1 MGVPEIS
8 RPPATPEFV
17 PDRRV
22 GRQPDVED
30 ASYGLIVVQ
39 RWNVREP
46 RERTARWRIAVAV
59 DILLHSFVTFI
70 VFGSY
75 LVGHPDPPL
84 WGVLLALPGSYL
96 AVSFVHRVFLQWWW
110 RATLGK
116 LLLGVV
122 LVRSDTRERPP
133 LRRLAGVW
141 LLSLV
146 LTFAQLLDGL

>member
-1 MGVPEIS
+1 MGDPEIS
-8 RPPATPEFV
+8 RGPTGPEFV

-22 GRQPDVED
+22 GPRLSVED
-30 ASYGLIVVQ
+30 ASYGLIVVH
-39 RWNVREP
+39 RWHVHEP
-46 RERTARWRIAVAV
+46 RERTARWRLAVAI
-59 DILLHSFVTFI
+59 DILLHSFVTLI

-96 AVSFVHRVFLQWWW
+96 LASFLHRVLFQWAF
-110 RATLGK
+110 RSTIGK

-122 LVRSDTRERPP
+122 LVRTDTRERPP

-141 LLSLV
+141 LGSLFIT
-146 LTFAQLLDGL
+146 LGSLLDGL

>member
-1 MGVPEIS
+1 MGAPETS
-8 RPPATPEFV
+8 RPPAFV

-22 GRQPDVED
+22 GRQPDAAD
-30 ASYGLIVVQ
+30 TSYGLIVVH

-46 RERTARWRIAVAV
+46 RERTARWRIAVTI
-59 DILLHSFVTFI
+59 DILLHSLVTFI
-70 VFGSY
+70 VFASY

-84 WGVLLALPGSYL
+84 WGVLLTLPGTYL

-122 LVRSDTRERPP
+122 LVRTDTRGRPP

-141 LLSLV
+141 LASLF
-146 LTFAQLLDGL
+146 LTAVQLLDGL

>member
-1 MGVPEIS
+1 MAVPETS
-8 RPPATPEFV
+8 RPPAAPEFV
-17 PDRRV
+17 PDHRV
-22 GRQPDVED
+22 GEQPDVED
-30 ASYGLIVVQ
+30 VSYGLIVVH

-46 RERTARWRIAVAV
+46 RERTARWRIAVAI

-96 AVSFVHRVFLQWWW
+96 LVSFMHRVLFQWAF
-110 RATLGK
+110 RSTVGK

-122 LVRSDTRERPP
+122 LVRTDTRERPS

-141 LLSLV
+141 LGSLFIT
-146 LTFAQLLDGL
+146 LASLLDGL